1 MNPFRT
7 TTEVHSHAAQLH
19 QRWEAYVSDQ
29 YKLSALCLFSLIW
42 LSHSLFLAD
51 HVSTPAYLSV
61 LLFFITLAATHG
73 LCLFLSRKASGGS
86 TLTQL
91 LPRFLGRALECLI
104 GLSLLCDA
112 IFLLCGLASLLGEML
127 PAIRRYRIVPLIGA
141 FTFLSMLRNK
151 HFALLRLAGFLFLPL
166 VAGIF
171 LSAAPALKEGHF
183 HHFFPLLG
191 GGPVSIGKG
200 TLWLCGNLGCACL
213 PLLLPG
219 EKESLSRMRQKGKRR
234 GGGYL
239 LLLALCALL
248 VIAMY
253 TYLLPPYALTE
264 QLSMGER
271 LLLPVQISS
280 SVPGW
285 SLYVCSLI
293 LLLFVSYTGLI
304 SRSAAFLHGSCTRE
318 DHPSDLLLLL
328 LILLSLPFAFL
339 YAHDVQDYLLLL
351 LPYRAIPYLAA
362 LALASIGVL
371 IKAVKRRKTA

>member
-1 MNPFRT
+1 
-7 TTEVHSHAAQLH
+7 
-19 QRWEAYVSDQ
+19 
-29 YKLSALCLFSLIW
+29 
-42 LSHSLFLAD
+42 
-51 HVSTPAYLSV
+51 
-61 LLFFITLAATHG
+61 
-73 LCLFLSRKASGGS
+73 
-86 TLTQL
+86 
-91 LPRFLGRALECLI
+91 
-104 GLSLLCDA
+104 
-112 IFLLCGLASLLGEML
+112 
-127 PAIRRYRIVPLIGA
+127 
-141 FTFLSMLRNK
+141 
-151 HFALLRLAGFLFLPL
+151 
-166 VAGIF
+166 
-171 LSAAPALKEGHF
+171 
-183 HHFFPLLG
+183 
-191 GGPVSIGKG
+191 
-200 TLWLCGNLGCACL
+200 
-213 PLLLPG
+213 
-219 EKESLSRMRQKGKRR
+219 MRQKGKRR

>member
-1 MNPFRT
+1 MNLFRT
-7 TTEVHSHAAQLH
+7 TTEVHSQPAQLH

-29 YKLSALCLFSLIW
+29 YKLSALCLLALLW

-51 HVSTPAYLSV
+51 RVSTPSYLSV
-61 LLFFITLAATHG
+61 LLFLMPLAVLHG
-73 LCLFLSRKASGGS
+73 VCLFLSRRAEGGS
-86 TLTQL
+86 TLTAL
-91 LPRFLGRALECLI
+91 LPRFLGRGMECLI

-112 IFLLCGLASLLGEML
+112 VFLLCGLASLLGEML
-127 PAIRRYRIVPLIGA
+127 PALRRYMIVPLIGA
-141 FTFLSMLRNK
+141 FCFLSMLRNK
-151 HFALLRLAGFLFLPL
+151 HFALLRLSGFLFLPL
-166 VAGIF
+166 LIGIF

-191 GGPVSIGKG
+191 SGPASIGKG
-200 TLWLCGNLGCACL
+200 ALWLCGNLGCACL
-213 PLLLPG
+213 PLLIPG

-234 GGGYL
+234 GGGFLFL
-239 LLLALCALL
+239 LSLYALL

-293 LLLFVSYTGLI
+293 LLLLVCYTGLI
-304 SRSAAFLHGSCTRE
+304 SRSAAFLHGSCTKE
-318 DHPSDLLLLL
+318 DHPSDLLILV
-328 LILLSLPFAFL
+328 LILLSLPCAFF
-339 YAHDVQDYLLLL
+339 YAHDVQDYLVLL
-351 LPYRAIPYLAA
+351 LPYRALPYLAA
-362 LALASIGVL
+362 LTLASIGAL
-371 IKAVKRRKTA
+371 IKAGKRRKTA